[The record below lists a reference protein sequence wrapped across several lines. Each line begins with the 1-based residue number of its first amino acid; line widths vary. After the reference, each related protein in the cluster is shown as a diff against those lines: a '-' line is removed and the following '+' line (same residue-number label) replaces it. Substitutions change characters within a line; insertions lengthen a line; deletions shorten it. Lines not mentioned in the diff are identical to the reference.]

1 MPHVNEFQTPTVSKK
16 GKGCVFFA
24 AGATVMATC
33 LAVLCVIAAAIGV
46 LQYSRTAAT
55 AQATVVVATAEA
67 PAADATAQPTVADAP
82 AVDGIESQEI
92 EGLKRPP
99 TPTVGASIADS
110 VAEQSSEPVA
120 ADEGPPGDAE
130 AQTRVLNEVFKYVND
145 EYVYADFDRDAFDKR
160 RAALQAR
167 IDGGLGENAFFAAM
181 AELVESLGDRH
192 SNFEDRLAVRE
203 RLSST
208 ATGIGVTVDVTLRSK
223 QAVVE
228 WVQPDSP
235 ADRAGVKIHD
245 TILAVDG
252 TPILDA
258 DGQPRFDLLR
268 GDDGSS
274 VTLRLR
280 APGEQPRD
288 VSVTRGEVRYFA
300 SVQARLLPGK
310 RKIGYVLVPGFSD
323 DHIEDRTREALA
335 RLMDEAGGDLDGLV
349 LDMRVNSGGFVNA
362 LYFHLS
368 FFTTGEMGAFV
379 NRSGVKE
386 PLEAFDKG
394 IGNSQQMPIAVLIG
408 PSTASFG
415 EVFAGALRASA
426 PDRVALI
433 GSPSAGN
440 IEVLNAKDLSDGSMA
455 WIATQTF
462 RLPDGSGWEGTGL
475 KPDIAVDAEWDA
487 VTPEKDAVIDA
498 AVAFL
503 ESKP

>member
-1 MPHVNEFQTPTVSKK
+1 MPPVNQFQTPTVSKQ
-16 GKGCVFFA
+16 GKGCVFLV
-24 AGATVMATC
+24 AGATVLATC
-33 LAVLCVIAAAIGV
+33 LAVLCVIGAAIGV
-46 LQYSRTAAT
+46 LQFSRTQVG
-55 AQATVVVATAEA
+55 AQPTRV
-67 PAADATAQPTVADAP
+67 AADAILPSAPVDTIQPDAP
-82 AVDGIESQEI
+82 GSTTAVQEI

-99 TPTVGASIADS
+99 TPTAGTSISDA
-110 VAEQSSEPVA
+110 VAEQTTEPVT
-120 ADEGPPGDAE
+120 ADEGPPGDADL
-130 AQTRVLNEVFKYVND
+130 QSRVLNEVFEYVND
-145 EYVYADFDRDAFDKR
+145 EYVYADFDRAAFDKR

-167 IDGGLGENAFFAAM
+167 IDSGLGEKAFFAAM
-181 AELVESLGDRH
+181 SDLIDSLGDQH
-192 SNFEDRLAVRE
+192 SNFEERRAVRDRLG
-203 RLSST
+203 SS
-208 ATGIGVTVDVTLRSK
+208 ATGIGVTVDVTRRSK

-235 ADRAGVKIHD
+235 ADLAGVKIHD
-245 TILAVDG
+245 TILAIDG

-258 DGQPRFDLLR
+258 DGQPRFELLR
-268 GDDGSS
+268 GEDGSS
-274 VTLRLR
+274 VTLQLR

-288 VSVTRGEVRYFA
+288 VSVKRGEVRYIA
-300 SVQARLLPGK
+300 AVQARLLPGK
-310 RKIGYVLVPGFSD
+310 RKIGYILVPGFSD
-323 DHIEDRTREALA
+323 EHIEDRTREALA
-335 RLMDEAGGDLDGLV
+335 RLMDEAGGELDGVV

-379 NRSGVKE
+379 NRAGVKE

-394 IGNSQQMPIAVLIG
+394 IGNSQQLPIAVLIG

-433 GSPSAGN
+433 GVPSAGN
-440 IEVLNAKDLSDGSMA
+440 IEVLNAKDLSDGSLA

-487 VTPEKDAVIDA
+487 VTPERDAVIDA
-498 AVAFL
+498 AVAYL
-503 ESKP
+503 EAKP